1 MKTVEEF
8 MHRLR
13 YVQSLHADF
22 PAEAVFILKGF
33 QHMAH
38 LFEGSTDAILADS
51 GLNNTSWSVLM
62 MMYSNPEQSMYPS
75 DLSDICTQS
84 RPQMTRIS
92 DELVNH
98 GWVVRQPDAVD
109 RRKISLHLTADGV
122 KLIQALLPKLTT
134 FYAHLLSP
142 LSKDEQGL
150 LYDLLS
156 KIGQA
161 QQLAQNNC
169 TMELRG

>member
-8 MHRLR
+8 MQRLH

-22 PAEAVFILKGF
+22 PTEAVFILKGF
-33 QHMAH
+33 QHIAY

-51 GLNNTSWSVLM
+51 GLNSTSWSVLM
-62 MMYSNPEQSMYPS
+62 MMYSNPDQSMYPS

-92 DELVNH
+92 DELVNNS
-98 GWVVRQPDAVD
+98 WVVREPDAVD
-109 RRKISLHLTADGV
+109 RRKISLRLTASGV
-122 KLIQALLPKLTT
+122 ELIQALLPKLSA

-142 LSKDEQGL
+142 LSSTEQRVL
-150 LYDLLS
+150 CDLLF
-156 KIGQA
+156 KMGQA
-161 QQLAQNNC
+161 QQLEQNNC
-169 TMELRG
+169 TI